1 MIFSGDAIHMGNLV
15 FTTSELEQGEER
27 LASNPGDVGKTF
39 PTPLTLVSKPLVVAE
54 PVPNDS
60 LISSLLRNIRDT
72 FFPRKLPP
80 LVLTSQP
87 VAVVDRMA
95 VKRDPV
101 SSTLSFLLHAGVLA
115 LIIWLMFQARKQF
128 IAPQQAQVT
137 PIQIQPFI
145 PITVP
150 APKAMGG
157 GGGGGV
163 HQVTPP
169 VKGHLPPIAK
179 MPIVPVEE
187 LKVDHPKLAAAPTVA
202 LPPQVKLPQNAMM
215 PNLGVVSSPQVAV
228 TSQGSGSGSGFG
240 SGGGGGIGSGMGAGV
255 GPGTGGGYGGGVMSV
270 GGGVSAPVLLRKVEP
285 NFTSQ
290 ARAANLQGTVSLQ
303 LIVDPQ
309 GNPEDI
315 RVIGHLGMGLD
326 QQAVAAVRQYK
337 FRPAMF
343 QGHPVPVQMVIE
355 VAFHLS

>member
-1 MIFSGDAIHMGNLV
+1 MGNLL
-15 FTTSELEQGEER
+15 FTTPEVEEENER
-27 LASNPGDVGKTF
+27 RVRKSRDVGKSF
-39 PTPLTLVSKPLVVAE
+39 PTPFVLVSRPLVVAE

-60 LISSLLRNIRDT
+60 LISRLFGNARDA

-80 LVLTSQP
+80 LELTSQP
-87 VAVVDRMA
+87 IPVVDPMA

-101 SSTLSFLLHAGVLA
+101 SSVLSFLLHAGVLA
-115 LIIWLMFQARKQF
+115 LIIWLMLQARKQF
-128 IAPQQAQVT
+128 TQPERALVT

-163 HQVTPP
+163 HEVTPP
-169 VKGHLPPIAK
+169 VKGHLPPVSKI
-179 MPIVPVEE
+179 PIVPVEE

-202 LPPQVKLPQNAMM
+202 VPAQVKLPQNAMM
-215 PNLGVVSSPQVAV
+215 PNLGVTSSPQISVA
-228 TSQGSGSGSGFG
+228 SQGSGSGSGFG
-240 SGGGGGIGSGMGAGV
+240 SGGGGGIGSGLGAGV

-270 GGGVSAPVLLRKVEP
+270 GGGVSAPVLLHEIQP
-285 NFTSQ
+285 DYTPQ
-290 ARAANLQGTVSLQ
+290 ATAARLQGNVSLE
-303 LIVDPQ
+303 LIIDPR
-309 GNPEDI
+309 GNPVDI
-315 RVIGHLGMGLD
+315 RVIRRLGMGLD
-326 QQAVAAVRQYK
+326 QKAIEAVQQHYR

-343 QGHPVPVQMVIE
+343 QGHPVPVQIVIE

>member
-1 MIFSGDAIHMGNLV
+1 MPGHAIHMGNLL
-15 FTTSELEQGEER
+15 FTTPEVEEESEQR
-27 LASNPGDVGKTF
+27 VRKSRDVGKPF
-39 PTPLTLVSKPLVVAE
+39 PTPFELVSRPLVVAE

-60 LISSLLRNIRDT
+60 LISRLFGNMRDA

-80 LVLTSQP
+80 LELASQP
-87 VAVVDRMA
+87 IAVADPMA

-101 SSTLSFLLHAGVLA
+101 SSMLSFLLHVGVLA
-115 LIIWLMFQARKQF
+115 LIIWLMMQARKQF
-128 IAPQQAQVT
+128 IPVQHAQVV

-145 PITVP
+145 PIAVP

-169 VKGHLPPIAK
+169 VKGHLPPVAK
-179 MPIVPVEE
+179 TPIVPVEE

-202 LPPQVKLPQNAMM
+202 VPPQVKLPQNAMM
-215 PNLGVVSSPQVAV
+215 PNLGVTSSPQISVA
-228 TSQGSGSGSGFG
+228 SQGSGSGSGFG

-270 GGGVSAPVLLRKVEP
+270 GGGVSAPILIQSVKP
-285 NFTSQ
+285 GYTPQ
-290 ARAANLQGTVSLQ
+290 ATAARLEGNVSLE

-326 QQAVAAVRQYK
+326 RKAIEAVQQHYR

-343 QGHPVPVQMVIE
+343 HGHPVPVQMVIE